1 MRIDVAERNLRD
13 IYLGT
18 GSGIFRQLYLKER
31 GGSLVRVAAESTGEN
46 VMSTGLDE
54 ITVDVNDKFLL
65 TEKFDPAKPLQENNF
80 ILPLIIFAAI
90 FALLFIILSYRFL
103 HLVVSP
109 YVQAE

>member
-1 MRIDVAERNLRD
+1 
-13 IYLGT
+13 
-18 GSGIFRQLYLKER
+18 
-31 GGSLVRVAAESTGEN
+31 
-46 VMSTGLDE
+46 MSTGLDE

-65 TEKFDPAKPLQENNF
+65 TEKFDPAKLLQENNF

-109 YVQAE
+109 MYKLNESIQSMDSDAPLSRLELKREIVK